1 MEAGPLV
8 AHACLTLFSGWL
20 CRLQGDWVWLKKFPV
35 GKMIPSVNQN
45 TKNLFS
51 QVMSATA
58 VFTPNTEKLTND
70 CIHLHTLQNTQFRSG
85 HPVVAQ
91 LVAAVNQK

>member
-1 MEAGPLV
+1 MEAGSLV
-8 AHACLTLFSGWL
+8 AHACLTLFSGWM

-35 GKMIPSVNQN
+35 GKVIPSVNQN

-58 VFTPNTEKLTND
+58 ARYVFTPNTEELKKMPTN
-70 CIHLHTLQNTQFRSG
+70 ITNE
-85 HPVVAQ
+85 
-91 LVAAVNQK
+91 